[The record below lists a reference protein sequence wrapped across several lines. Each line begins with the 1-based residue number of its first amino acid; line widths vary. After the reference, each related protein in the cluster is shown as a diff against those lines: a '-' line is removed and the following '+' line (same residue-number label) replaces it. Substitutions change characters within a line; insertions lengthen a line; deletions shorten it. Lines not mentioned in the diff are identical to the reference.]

1 MSSIRWLGVVAL
13 CAGLT
18 ATACG
23 CNNARMVQ
31 WNGTT
36 GVVAIPHNDN
46 AWPDKNREHAEAL
59 MKSSC
64 PRGYTILH
72 EHEVVVGGEVDHA
85 VARVG
90 YMRIHETSYH
100 PVTQWQII
108 FQSADAPLLPPTAPP
123 SVVPTQGVVPASL
136 PVTSAPPP
144 GLPPAPIPVG
154 P

>member
-13 CAGLT
+13 GAGLL
-18 ATACG
+18 ALCG

-31 WNGTT
+31 WNGST

-59 MKSSC
+59 MTATC
-64 PRGYTILH
+64 PKGYTILH

-90 YMRIHETSYH
+90 YVRIHESSYH
-100 PVTQWQII
+100 PVTRWEII
-108 FQSADAPLLPPTAPP
+108 FQSADAPHPLMAAPQP
-123 SVVPTQGVVPASL
+123 VIQTQAVVPA
-136 PVTSAPPP
+136 PATSAAPP
-144 GLPPAPIPVG
+144 GLPDAPIPVG